1 MFGVLGQVMGNAI
14 QPQENKKDQDLK
26 QPQRN
31 VVDHVQV
38 QAVRQDLVKVSS
50 HFTSH
55 ISTSLFVT
63 SIKQ

>member
-38 QAVRQDLVKVSS
+38 QAVSQDLVKVRS
-50 HFTSH
+50 HFITYFKK
-55 ISTSLFVT
+55 IFVT